1 MKKMMM
7 SLAAMA
13 VMAVL
18 AACGGGAK
26 NANGTDAEKES
37 STSVSYTNYVD
48 AEKGFSFDVPE
59 GLVKFDGPEAM
70 GATEFRLDG
79 LIKNG
84 VSANVSENFDGE
96 YTQEQIDADFAEA
109 TLSLTGTPD
118 TKEKTADG
126 YIITESY
133 KDMGYNGMQRVL
145 FKGDKRYNIIVYWE
159 DENVSKYGG
168 DVAKHVIDS
177 FKLTE

>member
-1 MKKMMM
+1 MKKTIV
-7 SLAAMA
+7 SLVALA
-13 VMAVL
+13 VMAVFT
-18 AACGGGAK
+18 ACGGGA
-26 NANGTDAEKES
+26 
-37 STSVSYTNYVD
+37 SYTNHVD

-84 VSANVSENFDGE
+84 VSANVSQSWDGE
-96 YTQEQIDADFAEA
+96 YTQEQIDAEFAEA

-126 YIITESY
+126 YVFTESY
-133 KDMGYNGMQRVL
+133 KDMGLNGMSRAI
-145 FKGDKRYNIIVYWE
+145 FKGDKKYTITVYWT
-159 DENVSKYGG
+159 DDNASKYGG
-168 DVAKHVIDS
+168 DVAKHVIES
-177 FKLTE
+177 FKVTE